1 MDSLIGA
8 EDGTKENRQL
18 TLAAYVTPLL
28 PHKEC
33 RMTSKNVANAR
44 SVVTK
49 MSSREIAS
57 ITGKLHKNVMA
68 DCRNV
73 FESLNL
79 QSADFSADY
88 QDDKGRTYQEYWLDQ
103 DLTMTLMMGY
113 SIPLRHKVAKRWRQ
127 LEAGEALPLKSA
139 SGLVEFRQARTL
151 KMTVEAV
158 TNLFDL
164 MPNLAAEAK
173 QCAAASIIN
182 PIVGFNAIPL
192 PVIEQHHY
200 TAAEA
205 GEIIGVSANKIGR
218 TANKHGLKTQE
229 FGKFFID
236 KSKHSDKQVEAF
248 RYNQAGIDAL
258 RHLIHGAQA
267 A

>member
-1 MDSLIGA
+1 M
-8 EDGTKENRQL
+8 TKQ
-18 TLAAYVTPLL
+18 T
-28 PHKEC
+28 
-33 RMTSKNVANAR
+33 VANVR

-57 ITGKLHKNVMA
+57 LTGKKHKHVLE
-68 DCRNV
+68 DCRKM

-79 QSADFSADY
+79 QSAEFSADY

-127 LEAGEALPLKSA
+127 LESGEAIPSKSA
-139 SGLVEFRQARTL
+139 TGLVEYRQARTL

-164 MPNLAAEAK
+164 MPNLAPEAK
-173 QCAAASIIN
+173 QTAAASIIN

-192 PVIEQHHY
+192 PAIEEHY
-200 TAAEA
+200 YSA
-205 GEIIGVSANKIGR
+205 GEVAEQLGVTANKIGR
-218 TANKHGLKTQE
+218 IANANNLKTEQY
-229 FGKFFID
+229 GKFFLD
-236 KSKHSDKQVEAF
+236 KSAHSSKQVEAF
-248 RYNQAGIDAL
+248 RYNSNGIEAL
-258 RHLIHGAQA
+258 RHLIHGADVA
-267 A
+267 